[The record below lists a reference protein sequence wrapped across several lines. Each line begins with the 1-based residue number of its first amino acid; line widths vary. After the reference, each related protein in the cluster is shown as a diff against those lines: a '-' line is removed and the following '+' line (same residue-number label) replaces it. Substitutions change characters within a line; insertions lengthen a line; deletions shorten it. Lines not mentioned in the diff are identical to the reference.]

1 MILFIS
7 GTKRRSE
14 IEIISGAEGHSIA
27 KVAVFETIL
36 HAPQILVDADGFE
49 VVCFFTGSL
58 TEKGAI
64 FVISL
69 HDLVLENEKKVGAT
83 DKFLIFSRAYR
94 CD

>member
-1 MILFIS
+1 MITFVS

-14 IEIISGAEGHSIA
+14 IEIISGAEGRSIA

-58 TEKGAI
+58 EEKGAI

-69 HDLVLENEKKVGAT
+69 HDLVLEDEKKVGT
-83 DKFLIFSRAYR
+83 ERKFSISRR
-94 CD
+94 HQ